1 MPAWIKEFL
10 NSIFNPIVYTVLGVG
25 AFGALLAFYKTWT
38 KPKVA
43 LSLLALL
50 VAFFVASIPDPN
62 FQKIVT
68 KPDNVPIVALIFIL
82 GFFLWLSLR
91 QAAIN
96 DERIAKGLPPRE
108 AEEANDRVLV
118 WPDLVYEELICMVL
132 FTVLLIVWSMAL
144 GAPLE
149 EPANPGKTPN
159 PSKAPWYFLGL
170 QEMLVYFDP
179 WIAGV
184 VLPTMIITGL
194 IAIPYC
200 DKNPKGMGY
209 YTVKER
215 PMIITAYLFGFLVL
229 WVLLIIMGT
238 FLRGPNWN
246 FFGPY
251 EVWDVHKLESL
262 TNVNLSEYFWVRWTG
277 WGMPS
282 VDKWGKATFLIR
294 ELPGIILVGGYM
306 AVLPPLLAFT
316 VFKKQVKE
324 MGWMRYSIA
333 VIHLIVMFA
342 MIIKMVLRWT
352 INLKYLICR
361 CRPRPRSGR
370 AGRSAAPRI
379 RRSTSTTCGR

>member
-10 NSIFNPIVYTVLGVG
+10 NSIFNPIVYTVFGVG
-25 AFGALLAFYKTWT
+25 AFAGILAFYRTWT

-43 LSLLALL
+43 LSMLGML
-50 VAFFVASIPDPN
+50 VLFFVASIPDPN

-118 WPDLVYEELICMVL
+118 WPDLVYQELIAMVL

-251 EVWDVHKLESL
+251 EFWDVHKLEAL
-262 TNVNLSEYFWVRWTG
+262 VNVNLSEYVWVRWFHTALPENALVREAPG
-277 WGMPS
+277 
-282 VDKWGKATFLIR
+282 FL
-294 ELPGIILVGGYM
+294 LLAGYFL
-306 AVLPPLLAFT
+306 VLPPLLAFT
-316 VFKKQVKE
+316 LFRGLFKQ
-324 MGWMRYSIA
+324 MGFIRYN
-333 VIHLIVMFA
+333 V
-342 MIIKMVLRWT
+342 MIIHFLVMGGMVLKMVGRWT
-352 INLKYLICR
+352 INLKYVVAI
-361 CRPRPRSGR
+361 PEWFFN
-370 AGRSAAPRI
+370 I
-379 RRSTSTTCGR
+379 